1 MFIIEHGWQP
11 AQLSDRTTSDD
22 RHEGGPGAVSL
33 PLPRS
38 DDLGRPDEA
47 PEDGALY
54 VAAWRGGHGQGTQL
68 CPHLTHSYSDCNGI
82 DEYLRLPTNA

>member
-1 MFIIEHGWQP
+1 MKCFSNQMKTLYVFITEHSWQP
-11 AQLSDRTTSDD
+11 AQHSNRTTSDD

-68 CPHLTHSYSDCNGI
+68 CPHFDLNSLI
-82 DEYLRLPTNA
+82 L

>member
-1 MFIIEHGWQP
+1 MKTLYVFITEHSWQP
-11 AQLSDRTTSDD
+11 AQHSNRTTSDD

-47 PEDGALY
+47 PEDGSLY
-54 VAAWRGGHGQGTQL
+54 VAARRGGHGQSTQL
-68 CPHLTHSYSDCNGI
+68 CPHFDLNSPI
-82 DEYLRLPTNA
+82 L

>member
-11 AQLSDRTTSDD
+11 AQHSDRTTSDN

-54 VAAWRGGHGQGTQL
+54 VAAWRGSHGQGTQL
-68 CPHLTHSYSDCNGI
+68 CPHFDLNSLI
-82 DEYLRLPTNA
+82 L

>member
-1 MFIIEHGWQP
+1 MKTLYVFITEHSWQP
-11 AQLSDRTTSDD
+11 AQHSNGTTSDD

-47 PEDGALY
+47 PEDGSLY
-54 VAAWRGGHGQGTQL
+54 VAARRGGHGQGTQL
-68 CPHLTHSYSDCNGI
+68 CPHFDLNSLI
-82 DEYLRLPTNA
+82 L